1 MRLCLVL
8 GCTLFE
14 LGQRMSAQE
23 FGLWAAL
30 YAREPFGDVRGD
42 LQAGVVAAT
51 VANYAGRIRSDGA
64 GAAQPGEFMP
74 LMKQGAQP
82 EPASEPDPVAHF
94 KAIGRG

>member
-8 GCTLFE
+8 GCTLAE
-14 LGQRMSAQE
+14 LGQRMTAQE

-42 LQAGVVAAT
+42 LQAGIVAAT
-51 VANYAGRIRSDGA
+51 VANYAGRMRSEGA

-74 LMKQGAQP
+74 LIRQDTTP
-82 EPASEPDPVAHF
+82 EPVQEPDPVKYF
-94 KAIGRG
+94 SNLG